1 MKKLMPLFLMLFFA
15 SNVQAQEQCS
25 EIFKQKPYEIF
36 KQLSQ
41 SKSPSQLLR
50 SNAEQYWSWAKENSQ
65 NFFKESFHVLNFV
78 GRVVGDPHNKNFGII
93 PYMKKLI
100 WTVVDSDDAG
110 SAPMILDF
118 TRFVAAVKAV
128 EDIKTKDLWRY
139 YVAGLSGQEIE
150 TPAIVQ
156 KYLRMS
162 YEEFRALEV
171 KKANKFADES
181 MSKLKNDG
189 VESSQIEKEKDYKKV
204 KSEFEKAFASTKWQV
219 LDVGGREKDRG
230 GSQDA
235 LRFVAL
241 VREDDGMNTVF
252 ELKEDLGTSVDQ
264 YQQQSRD
271 NLERTLDDYIYS
283 HVSSSGSSK
292 DVSYQVIKFKIEGKD
307 RTFLLRRK
315 QLYFFDAANSV
326 DTKKEEGEFSQLS
339 IYNAWFMGRL
349 HGQQSNS
356 HAYVSAIQNDTDGK
370 IFDGVKQMAK
380 SYLDLLVSELKD
392 AKKEKKKNS
401 L

>member
-1 MKKLMPLFLMLFFA
+1 MKKLIPIFLVLFLNINA
-15 SNVQAQEQCS
+15 KAQEQCA
-25 EIFKQKPYEIF
+25 ELFKQKPHEIF
-36 KQLSQ
+36 KQLLE

-50 SNAEQYWSWAKENSQ
+50 SNAEQYWAWAKFNSQ
-65 NFFKESFHVLNFV
+65 NYFKEASNILKIT
-78 GRVVGDPHNKNFGII
+78 GRVVGDPHNKNFGIVS
-93 PYMKKLI
+93 YMKKLI

-118 TRFVAAVKAV
+118 TRFVAAIKAV
-128 EDIKTKDLWRY
+128 EDIKTKDLWSY
-139 YVAGLSGQEIE
+139 YVAGLTGQEI
-150 TPAIVQ
+150 TVPAIVQ
-156 KYLRMS
+156 KYLNMP
-162 YEEFRALEV
+162 YEDFRALEV

-181 MSKLKNDG
+181 LQKLKNDG
-189 VESSQIEKEKDYKKV
+189 VESSSISSKKDYDKV
-204 KSEFEKAFASTKWQV
+204 KNEFEKAFASMNWQV

-230 GSQDA
+230 GSQEA

-241 VREDDGMNTVF
+241 VRETDGFNTVF

-264 YQQQSRD
+264 YQHQSHD

-283 HVSSSGSSK
+283 HVRSK
-292 DVSYQVIKFKIEGKD
+292 TSNKDLSYQVVKFKIEGKD

-326 DTKKEEGEFSQLS
+326 DTKKEEDEFGQLS

-356 HAYVSAIQNDTDGK
+356 RAYVSAIQNDTDGK

-392 AKKEKKKNS
+392 AKKDKKKNN